1 LNTQSLSCVFVLS
14 FKPNHSIAMIWP

>member
-1 LNTQSLSCVFVLS
+1 LNTQSVSCVFVLN

>member
-1 LNTQSLSCVFVLS
+1 LNTQSVSCVFVLS